1 MNFLLTAYPWIKAL
15 HVISVIAWMAG
26 MFYLPRLY
34 VYHCET
40 KPGSSES
47 ERFKVMEYK
56 LLRFIINPA
65 MIATFGFGS
74 ALASTPGAIDW
85 HAGWWWTKL
94 GALLLMFGFHG
105 AISKWRR
112 LFMEDRNQKPARFYR
127 MANEV
132 PTVLMIV
139 IVIMVIVRPI

>member
-65 MIATFGFGS
+65 MIASWVFGVWM
-74 ALASTPGAIDW
+74 LAMNPDLL
-85 HAGWWWTKL
+85 HQHFMQVKL
-94 GALLLMFGFHG
+94 GLL
-105 AISKWRR
+105 
-112 LFMEDRNQKPARFYR
+112 
-127 MANEV
+127 
-132 PTVLMIV
+132 VLMQLV
-139 IVIMVIVRPI
+139 LVGS